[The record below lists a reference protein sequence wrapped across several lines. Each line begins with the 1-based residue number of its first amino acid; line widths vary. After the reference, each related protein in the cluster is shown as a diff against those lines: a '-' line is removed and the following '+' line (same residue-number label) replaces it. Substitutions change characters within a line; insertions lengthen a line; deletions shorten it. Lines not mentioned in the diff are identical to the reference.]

1 MEPDCNL
8 VLRLDMAYSIQKYSF
23 PQPLYP
29 ASHSLQVCIVDP
41 LAQLPQ
47 ALHSCG
53 LGQCPQPTLVLVGGA
68 SGLDDDCQ
76 TQVDTLF
83 ADVLAP
89 LAQKLGLCVVDGGT
103 NAGVMRLMGRARAY
117 IGGTFPLVGV
127 APDTLVNLPDR
138 PVTHPD
144 ACYLEPNHTH
154 CFLVPGD
161 QWGDESVPLAQVATH
176 CAQGAPTLTLL
187 VNGGNVAWQ
196 DAQASIE
203 QGRRIMVMADSGR
216 TADAIAEA
224 MHGDAH
230 MDARARPLLASGLLS
245 VVDLGTSPQDL
256 TATLTAL
263 LTP

>member
-1 MEPDCNL
+1 
-8 VLRLDMAYSIQKYSF
+8 MAHSIQKYSF
-23 PQPLYP
+23 PQSLYP
-29 ASHSLQVCIVDP
+29 ASHNLQVCIVDP

-47 ALHSCG
+47 ALHRCG
-53 LGQCPQPTLVLVGGA
+53 LGQRPQPTLVLVGGA

-89 LAQKLGLCVVDGGT
+89 LAQDLGLCVVDGGT

-127 APDTLVNLPDR
+127 APDPLVNLPDR
-138 PVTHPD
+138 PVTHSD

-154 CFLVPGD
+154 CFLVPGE

-196 DAQASIE
+196 DAQASMG
-203 QGRRIMVMADSGR
+203 QGRRILVMADSGR
-216 TADAIAEA
+216 TADAIAA
-224 MHGDAH
+224 ALNGDPQI
-230 MDARARPLLASGLLS
+230 DARARPLLDSGLLS
-245 VVDLGTSPQDL
+245 TLELGTSPQDL